1 MENEM
6 LSISEAARLMGVHEN
21 TLRDWDIE
29 NKFKASRTVG
39 GHRRYSLS
47 DIRNYLDRM
56 PAEALKEVGII
67 EEPKEKDPFKAII
80 QKWEE
85 AGYLNEL
92 DNFTQ
97 KSILA
102 AMLENCKTYR
112 DRSAENTEFHFSTNQ
127 ILWLTQQGWVRS
139 RFRKLVGVQPMWSP
153 TALIYYIHNVDDPEH
168 MKIISEPVAAKT
180 FTYSFV
186 AFPGADFDKLKD
198 VYANAIATE
207 IDNILF
213 SALWEKHSCDV
224 EPLLD
229 IAKLPL
235 LPRGSLSMY
244 EYIIAPVS
252 IIQELKKYPITSKLE
267 LFEYRTLID
276 EKTFKPM
283 AVAGKRPVSYLYT
296 PIFCP
301 YVLLAEQP
309 ISSGFIAFKS
319 RFGMLK

>member
-102 AMLENCKTYR
+102 AIGLLKTPNFIFLPIRYFGLLSKAGYGQDSENLLVFNPCGVRQHSYTTFIMLM
-112 DRSAENTEFHFSTNQ
+112 
-127 ILWLTQQGWVRS
+127 IL
-139 RFRKLVGVQPMWSP
+139 
-153 TALIYYIHNVDDPEH
+153 
-168 MKIISEPVAAKT
+168 
-180 FTYSFV
+180 
-186 AFPGADFDKLKD
+186 
-198 VYANAIATE
+198 
-207 IDNILF
+207 
-213 SALWEKHSCDV
+213 
-224 EPLLD
+224 
-229 IAKLPL
+229 
-235 LPRGSLSMY
+235 
-244 EYIIAPVS
+244 S
-252 IIQELKKYPITSKLE
+252 I
-267 LFEYRTLID
+267 
-276 EKTFKPM
+276 
-283 AVAGKRPVSYLYT
+283 
-296 PIFCP
+296 
-301 YVLLAEQP
+301 
-309 ISSGFIAFKS
+309 
-319 RFGMLK
+319 